1 MLENVI
7 KKLFPI
13 RDENNR
19 PCTFPTFASQVFFD
33 DGSVLEGKEFGSGTA
48 TVDPLDKFEI
58 GVIYHFAIDVN
69 PPEKYGGKWEKIN
82 GRILIGTGTP
92 EANSDGTSPGSYDYE
107 LNIKGGEAAHALTV
121 NELAGHDHGPGPSGS
136 NWTPNAHYSRQLFA
150 PNGQGTHYVLSM
162 QAADNY
168 VQGNTGKTG
177 GNQAHN
183 NMPPYLAVNM
193 WKRVS

>member
-13 RDENNR
+13 RDENNQ

-33 DGSVLEGKEFGSGTA
+33 DGSVLEGKEFGGGTA

-69 PPEKYGGKWEKIN
+69 PPEKYGGDWEKIN

-92 EANSDGTSPGSYDYE
+92 EANSDGTSPGSYDYG
-107 LNIKGGEAAHALTV
+107 LNTKGGEEKHTLTIDEIPEHNHFV
-121 NELAGHDHGPGPSGS
+121 AGNVTGEGHLSTGYFDARAQATNTT
-136 NWTPNAHYSRQLFA
+136 NWGLETN
-150 PNGQGTHYVLSM
+150 N
-162 QAADNY
+162 
-168 VQGNTGKTG
+168 TG
-177 GNQAHN
+177 GNAAHN
-183 NMPPYLAVNM
+183 NMPPHLAVHM
-193 WKRVS
+193 WKRVA